1 MKSTVYGIYVTEQ
14 PAITLPA
21 ERVITK
27 PVLYAASA
35 IKANAT
41 GTGNYIA
48 YLAIAMTTAIASSW
62 TGIINQSAYLKG
74 TLAGQSFTVAA
85 TDWMGSNET
94 VIDNSLPT
102 SDNIEIRYGNGEEYA
117 VMSIA
122 EKGTELTQVAVAD
135 NGWIAVVAGDKV
147 GWVKK

>member
-1 MKSTVYGIYVTEQ
+1 MRLGYDVGSTGADGKFGKNTEAGVIAFQKKNRLTVDGKYGEKTHAVLMAVVADVDVLEGNEV
-14 PAITLPA
+14 ADNSTLPA
-21 ERVITK
+21 
-27 PVLYAASA
+27 
-35 IKANAT
+35 
-41 GTGNYIA
+41 
-48 YLAIAMTTAIASSW
+48 
-62 TGIINQSAYLKG
+62 
-74 TLAGQSFTVAA
+74 
-85 TDWMGSNET
+85 
-94 VIDNSLPT
+94 